1 MTAGPFIF
9 PDAAAIAAAIAPL
22 RAQGRRVVTTNG
34 CFDIIHAGHVQYLF
48 EAAACGDILI
58 VGINSDET
66 VRRLKGPSRPLQC
79 EEDRVAIMAALR
91 MVYAAFIFREDD
103 PRAFLEIIRPD
114 IHVKG
119 GDYGADILEREIVEK
134 HGGKVRIV
142 SFKDGR
148 STTGIVNKMSSGIVG
163 N

>member
-1 MTAGPFIF
+1 MAVGSLVF
-9 PDAAAIAAAIAPL
+9 PDAAAVAVWLAPL
-22 RAQGRRVVTTNG
+22 RAAGRRIVTTNG
-34 CFDIIHAGHVQYLF
+34 CFDLIHAGHVQYLF

-66 VRRLKGPSRPLQC
+66 VRRLKGETRPLQC

-91 MVYAAFIFREDD
+91 MVDAAFIFREED

-114 IHVKG
+114 VHVKG
-119 GDYGADILEREIVEK
+119 GDYGADILEGPVVEK
-134 HGGKVRIV
+134 HGGEIRIV

-148 STTGIVNKMSSGIVG
+148 STTAIVRRMTPPL
-163 N
+163 